1 MIPDSNDLVL
11 MPEVQVRRLLRGRRL
26 HLSILA
32 PLGAWVGRGAL
43 RVLHV
48 RPFEDDAYDVFAGY
62 ESYEPLERVQGA
74 QTT

>member
-1 MIPDSNDLVL
+1 MAPDSNDLVL

-32 PLGAWVGRGAL
+32 PLGAWAGCGTL

-48 RPFEDDAYDVFAGY
+48 RPRHDDTFEVIAGY
-62 ESYEPLERVQGA
+62 ESYEPLQPTHGVPA
-74 QTT
+74 T